1 MSLLAH
7 AGFSGEVERLEV
19 DYEYCF
25 PNAELWQEDDFH
37 RPAVFSHSFPE
48 RFYDSL
54 AGIVL

>member
-25 PNAELWQEDDFH
+25 PSAELWQEDDFH
-37 RPAVFSHSFPE
+37 RPAVFSHSFHE
-48 RFYDSL
+48 RF
-54 AGIVL
+54 